1 VLKLL
6 TSTTARHIVFR
17 LYGDEALPGGL
28 LQVMREGAVSCGWM
42 RASGVLA
49 EVELR
54 AYGADIGGPGAER
67 RIAGPVQVLSLEGS
81 VGLTDGDVSVGM
93 RAVLARE
100 TDRGM
105 ETLAGEIV
113 AARVVALEGMV
124 TAFDDLGMARAI
136 DPDAG
141 VWLFGEGAV
150 TETRRDT
157 PPDLS
162 RAAANPVAHLPNARA
177 PRPGGGSGWSEAA
190 ASVPQPHSPPAAA
203 PAGSKPIPAGPARYN
218 LAQPPQPVVMPQRPR
233 PPADD
238 MPEGP
243 FPEEGDVVEHFAF
256 GTSDVIKADGERLH
270 LRVHKDGRIKE
281 IALEMLRV
289 TLLTTDG
296 ETRRYRLDRRM

>member
-1 VLKLL
+1 MVKLL

-17 LYGDEALPGGL
+17 LYGNEALPGGL
-28 LQVMREGAVSCGWM
+28 ARVMREGAVSCGWM

-54 AYGADIGGPGAER
+54 AYGAEIGGPGAER
-67 RIAGPVQVLSLEGS
+67 RIAGPVQLLMMEGS

-100 TDRGM
+100 TDLGM
-105 ETLAGEIV
+105 ETLSGEIA
-113 AARVVALEGMV
+113 AARVVAMEGVVM
-124 TAFDDLGMARAI
+124 AFDDLAMSRAL

-150 TETRRDT
+150 LAAARDT
-157 PPDLS
+157 PPDLT
-162 RAAANPVAHLPNARA
+162 RAGANPVHA
-177 PRPGGGSGWSEAA
+177 PPAPPPVGGTTKPSPPMNPGWSEAI
-190 ASVPQPHSPPAAA
+190 S
-203 PAGSKPIPAGPARYN
+203 AGAGKPIPQGPPRYN
-218 LAQPPQPVVMPQRPR
+218 IAAPPQPPTVVMPRPVAR
-233 PPADD
+233 PPAPDAD
-238 MPEGP
+238 SDGP

-256 GTSDVIKADGERLH
+256 GTCDVIKSDGERLH

-289 TLLTTDG
+289 TLLTSDG
-296 ETRRYRLDRRM
+296 ETRRYRLDRRL